1 MINYFESYSYD
12 CYPCEAA
19 FIDYQEHTSEMFFI
33 DNILTFDKCD
43 EDILKSSRKYLKIK
57 RWISGTF
64 INSTIKRFLSF
75 SPFSLVVWSCQLVR
89 SVALVRLVLY
99 FRNGSWILVA
109 YNSSAR
115 GSLMRDSLAICLLQY
130 SCRLGR
136 EPRYRKRQRKKEGER
151 KRSRSRWIRTPC
163 LNMMLFL
170 IVKRKFRFERIDVT
184 MHIFNHLTSL

>member
-12 CYPCEAA
+12 CYSCEAA
-19 FIDYQEHTSEMFFI
+19 FIDYQEHTSEMFLI

-43 EDILKSSRKYLKIK
+43 EDISKVRVNIWKLNGESRVLLLIAQ
-57 RWISGTF
+57 SNAF
-64 INSTIKRFLSF
+64 SF

-115 GSLMRDSLAICLLQY
+115 DSPMRDSLAICLLQY

-151 KRSRSRWIRTPC
+151 KRSQSRWIRTPC

-170 IVKRKFRFERIDVT
+170 IVKRKFRFEKIDVT